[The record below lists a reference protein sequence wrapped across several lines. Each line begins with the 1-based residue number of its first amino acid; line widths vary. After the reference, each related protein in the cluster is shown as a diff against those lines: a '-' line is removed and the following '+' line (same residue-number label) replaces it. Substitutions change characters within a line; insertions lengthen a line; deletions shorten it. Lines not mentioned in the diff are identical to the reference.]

1 MSVKVNNKTNIAELL
16 KPYEEDILLADKV
29 KVSLEHALKLVK
41 GNKFDSKTCIEYNE
55 ISKLWHC
62 CNYKNNNSL
71 IQILYGNFNF
81 DDIIFVNND
90 MSDYRPC
97 NIVIKPK
104 HNNILP
110 PSNYI
115 ILKYGEPVILE
126 QGACAK
132 ESRNMYW
139 KVEDENF
146 ETYYLMHIKDDIF
159 TKISKRDINKVLNF
173 NDKRPTWRLFQNGYV
188 CCTIN
193 INSTQK
199 VYYLHQYI
207 MNVHTEDLTSYEKT
221 IDHINRDKLDNR
233 QSNLR
238 FANMS
243 EQNSNRDKS
252 ARRCDAKTELPEWLE
267 ELPKYVQFRREVYNK
282 DTGDVREFFII
293 QHPSL
298 DKIWESSKSINVLT
312 SDKFKATKLK
322 LQLIENI
329 ITEKQYNKESGFNDI
344 IDLPKYLVIICRNE
358 SKCFSY
364 DYKNDTGD
372 RYTQKIVIKSQD
384 IQSELNKF
392 IECLNTKYPD
402 LKFPNY
408 IIQNKKACSKLG
420 SQIIVKDDIKSD
432 IQIKI
437 DNMKKELPPNFSIG
451 NEKGTLYLSFSKNI
465 DGKRHSMKRVMKSDN
480 VKNELTNLIEELNC
494 KYKLQFN
501 I

>member
-1 MSVKVNNKTNIAELL
+1 MKISYNNDNNYYLL
-16 KPYEEDILLADKV
+16 NDTIIIDIES
-29 KVSLEHALKLVK
+29 SLICAQLK
-41 GNKFDSKTCIEYNE
+41 NKSFDCLKIIDNE
-55 ISKLWHC
+55 WYYY
-62 CNYKNNNSL
+62 NYKSNEKLINILFPKDKFSSFKFINNN
-71 IQILYGNFNF
+71 IN
-81 DDIIFVNND
+81 
-90 MSDYRPC
+90 DYRKE
-97 NIVIKPK
+97 NIELKYNDKYYDIFDRPPGY
-104 HNNILP
+104 NILKIGT
-110 PSNYI
+110 SN
-115 ILKYGEPVILE
+115 KVE
-126 QGACAK
+126 QGK
-132 ESRNMYW
+132 FSGQYRNMYW
-139 KVEDENF
+139 KVQDNEN
-146 ETYYLMHIKDDIF
+146 TYYLMHIVDNIY
-159 TKISKRDINKVLNF
+159 TKISKRDIKKVLNF
-173 NDKRPTWRLFQNGYV
+173 NGIRPFWYLNNNGYV
-188 CCTIN
+188 ATTIQEEKK
-193 INSTQK
+193 S
-199 VYYLHQYI
+199 YYLHQYI

-322 LQLIENI
+322 LQLIENL